1 MKEANDMVTAPMLA
15 EHFEAGDF
23 GRDEKS
29 YKLVLGGL
37 SKKGTECNHKRRI
50 IKIKKDCRKVKIG
63 LVKI

>member
-1 MKEANDMVTAPMLA
+1 MRLGCQTTVKEANDMVTAPMLA

-37 SKKGTECNHKRRI
+37 SKKAQNAI
-50 IKIKKDCRKVKIG
+50 ING
-63 LVKI
+63 ES